1 MKGKLLL
8 KALCKYIA
16 GVLLAGALI
25 FIPAGSLKFF
35 NGWLFMG
42 LLFIPMLIAGVVL
55 IFKNPDLL
63 EIRLN
68 AKKKQNDQ
76 GLVIKLSGLMF
87 LAGFIVSGLG
97 FRFHWYQLPLWAV
110 ITASVIFLLA
120 YIMYAEVLRENTFL
134 SRTIEVQ
141 ENQTVVDTGLYGI
154 IRHPMY
160 TSTLFLFLTM
170 PLILG
175 SIFGFIIF
183 LTYPLIIARRIK
195 GEEAFLEQELNGYR
209 EYKLK
214 VKYRLIPFV
223 W

>member
-1 MKGKLLL
+1 MTGKLIL

-16 GVLLAGALI
+16 GLVVAGALI
-25 FIPAGSLKFF
+25 FVPAGALNYF

-42 LLFIPMLIAGVVL
+42 LLFVPMLIAGVIL
-55 IFKNPDLL
+55 MFKNPELL
-63 EIRLN
+63 EKRLN
-68 AKKKQNDQ
+68 AKEKQNDQ
-76 GLVIKLSGLMF
+76 GLVIMLSGLMF

-97 FRFHWYQLPLWAV
+97 FRFHWYQLPLWGSIA
-110 ITASVIFLLA
+110 ASVIFVLA

-154 IRHPMY
+154 VRHPMY
-160 TSTLFLFLTM
+160 TSTLLLFMTM

-175 SIFGFIIF
+175 SVFGFIIF
-183 LTYPLIIARRIK
+183 LAYPFIIAKRIK